1 MASLTIR
8 AAGSSDA
15 GTIVRLIR
23 ELAAYEDLLDRVR
36 ITEADVLRDGF
47 GARPCFECLLAEVG
61 GEAVGLAVHRPS
73 YSTFDG
79 RPGLYVEDLFV
90 AESARGLGIGRLL
103 MARLAAIAQARGCS
117 RISLAVLD
125 WNPARA
131 FYHRL
136 GLTQVEDWLPYQL
149 TGDGLA
155 RLAAEDGRTAEPELA
170 SLHQRALVRMRAK
183 LL

>member
-1 MASLTIR
+1 MPSITIR
-8 AAGSSDA
+8 AAAASDA
-15 GTIVRLIR
+15 ATIVRLIR

-47 GARPCFECLLAEVG
+47 GERPYFECLLAEAG
-61 GEAVGLAVHRPS
+61 GEALGLALHRPS

-90 AESARGLGIGRLL
+90 AERARRLGIGRLL
-103 MARLAAIAQARGCS
+103 MARLAAIARRRGCS
-117 RISLAVLD
+117 RMSLAVLP

-136 GLTQVEDWLPYQL
+136 GFTYVEDWLPYQL
-149 TGDGLA
+149 SGDALA
-155 RLAAEDGRTAEPELA
+155 RLAAQDPERGNA
-170 SLHQRALVRMRAK
+170 PPRP
-183 LL
+183 